1 MVTGMDMGTELKN
14 LNAAQ
19 PVVRNIDLRD
29 VASIDTRAIE
39 IGPVWDLPGSRMK
52 KGKRFLCP
60 LSPLAIELIK
70 SSPSTSKQVVAA
82 PGRKKT
88 TVSKLSSATRK
99 LYAALGIERFTPHDL
114 RRTAGTML
122 GEFGWASHDTG
133 LLLAH
138 APVSVTGKVY
148 DHSKGLDKKRAMV
161 LLLEKIITD
170 RIAPDATTNV
180 VPLRA
185 A

>member
-1 MVTGMDMGTELKN
+1 
-14 LNAAQ
+14 
-19 PVVRNIDLRD
+19 
-29 VASIDTRAIE
+29 
-39 IGPVWDLPGSRMK
+39 
-52 KGKRFLCP
+52 
-60 LSPLAIELIK
+60 
-70 SSPSTSKQVVAA
+70 
-82 PGRKKT
+82 
-88 TVSKLSSATRK
+88 
-99 LYAALGIERFTPHDL
+99 
-114 RRTAGTML
+114 ML